1 MRKLDSHLA
10 ESRDQGCP
18 TLRASFPLG
27 TCCIAPLRYHPQD
40 TDVNLT
46 HQVDSGFPQFAC
58 THLCVCLCGC
68 VCVFSSMQVHH
79 VKVRVATIT
88 VKTFTVPSPHGPVL
102 SAFQATLTLFL
113 QPSYSSGLATG
124 YVSTVS
130 KFGHFSFKSD
140 APASIPKCYIDGC
153 TQYATF
159 QD

>member
-1 MRKLDSHLA
+1 MPHPACIVPSGHMLHSSTPVSSPGHRCEFNPPS
-10 ESRDQGCP
+10 G
-18 TLRASFPLG
+18 LRFPPVCVHSF
-27 TCCIAPLRYHPQD
+27 
-40 TDVNLT
+40 V
-46 HQVDSGFPQFAC
+46 
-58 THLCVCLCGC
+58 CVCVCVC